1 MDADLSDRLK
11 SDKSPYTAP
20 QESESIC
27 GRIPGPSAESGHQY
41 NVLDPGP
48 KVGEMDG
55 VGNIISPENLSLY
68 YKDPK
73 GQTQGPFSGSDII
86 GWFEAGFYGIDLLV
100 RVASSPCDSPFL
112 LLGDVMPHLRAKVR
126 VPPGFSNTKPRSMP
140 GTSHLGPVYLDI
152 SENGSINKK
161 SSVTEAGN
169 HFLES
174 PMSSNTLNPR
184 AETGPVTGGLFL
196 INVILYA
203 HFMIVVFISVCICCA
218 NHDVMPFSF
227 DVRYE

>member
-1 MDADLSDRLK
+1 VDADLSKRLK

-27 GRIPGPSAESGHQY
+27 GRIHGPSAEFGHQY
-41 NVLDPGP
+41 NVLDPGT

-55 VGNIISPENLSLY
+55 VGDIISPENLSLY

-100 RVASSPCDSPFL
+100 RVASAPCDSPFL

-140 GTSHLGPVYLDI
+140 ETSHLGPAYLDI
-152 SENGSINKK
+152 SDYGSINKNG
-161 SSVTEAGN
+161 SVTEAEN

-184 AETGPVTGGLFL
+184 AETSPVAGGLFL

-218 NHDVMPFSF
+218 SHDVMPFSF